1 MLDCRAITSGY
12 DGGIVLEDLSLTV
25 SAGETVA
32 VLGRNGVGKSTL
44 LRTIMGLVP
53 LAGGS
58 IVLDDERLDTRATH
72 EISRAGVAFVPQGRG
87 LFHDFTVED
96 NLRLGSGGDGDME
109 SAFELFP
116 ALEERRNA
124 RAGDLS
130 GGQQQQLA
138 IARAVQAKPAYLL
151 LDEPSEGVQPSIVM
165 DIASSLGELA
175 RRESMAIVLVEQNVD
190 LALDLCGRVV
200 FIDKG
205 HVADAADSSALRR
218 DPALIDTYLGL

>member
-1 MLDCRAITSGY
+1 MLDCRNITSGY

-25 SAGETVA
+25 DAGETVA

-53 LAGGS
+53 LSGGS
-58 IVLDDERLDTRATH
+58 IVLDETRLDTRQTH
-72 EISRAGVAFVPQGRG
+72 DISRAGIAFVPQGRG
-87 LFHDFTVED
+87 LFHDISVED
-96 NLRLGSGGDGDME
+96 NLRLGSRGDGNIE
-109 SAFELFP
+109 GAFELFP
-116 ALEERRNA
+116 ALAERRDA

-165 DIASSLGELA
+165 DIAHSLGELA

-190 LALDLCGRVV
+190 LALDLCERVV

-205 HVADAADSSALRR
+205 HVADGAETSSLRA

>member
-12 DGGIVLEDLSLTV
+12 EGGIVLEDLSLMIN
-25 SAGETVA
+25 AGETVA

-58 IVLDDERLDTRATH
+58 IVLDDRRLDARPTH

-87 LFHDFTVED
+87 LFHDFSVED
-96 NLRLGSGGDGDME
+96 NLRLGARGEADSE
-109 SAFELFP
+109 LAFELFP
-116 ALEERRNA
+116 ALAERRGA

-165 DIASSLGELA
+165 DIAKSLGELA
-175 RRESMAIVLVEQNVD
+175 RRDQMAIVLVEQNVD
-190 LALDLCGRVV
+190 LALDLCERVV

-205 HVADAADSSALRR
+205 HVADEADASVLRD
-218 DPALIDTYLGL
+218 DPALVDTYLGL

>member
-1 MLDCRAITSGY
+1 MLDCRNITSGY

-25 SAGETVA
+25 DAGETVA

-53 LAGGS
+53 LSGGS
-58 IVLDDERLDTRATH
+58 IVLGEDRLDTRQTH
-72 EISRAGVAFVPQGRG
+72 EISRAGVALVPQGRG
-87 LFHDFTVED
+87 LFHDFSVED
-96 NLRLGSGGDGDME
+96 NLRLGSRGDGDIE
-109 SAFELFP
+109 TAFELFP
-116 ALEERRNA
+116 ELAERRDA

-138 IARAVQAKPAYLL
+138 IARAVQAKPSYLL

-165 DIASSLGELA
+165 DIAHSLGELA

-190 LALDLCGRVV
+190 LALDLCERVV

-205 HVADAADSSALRR
+205 HVADGAETSSLRA